1 MTPLTYDSVAD
12 VLTGAAGFARCG
24 LTAAGMVA
32 TNADPGSMLFAIR
45 DFCRAEV
52 TVLGI
57 IHPCAVVAARSPG
70 SAARICT

>member
-1 MTPLTYDSVAD
+1 
-12 VLTGAAGFARCG
+12 
-24 LTAAGMVA
+24 MVA